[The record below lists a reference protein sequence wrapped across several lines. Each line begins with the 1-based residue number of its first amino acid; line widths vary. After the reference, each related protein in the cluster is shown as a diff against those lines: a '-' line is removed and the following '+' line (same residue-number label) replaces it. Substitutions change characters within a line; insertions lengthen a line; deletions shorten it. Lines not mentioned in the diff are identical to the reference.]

1 MAEPTRD
8 FFTTLAEQHQP
19 LLKSLTG
26 VLRFDLAD
34 GERTEHWYLAIRK
47 GDVSVSHNG
56 PPEPD
61 CTFSTELATF
71 EAIVSG
77 KMNAMAAMLRGA
89 VAIQGRFAL
98 LTAVQRFFAAPVDVA
113 PDEPAAGYARR
124 RS

>member
-19 LLKSLTG
+19 LLESLTG
-26 VLRFDLAD
+26 VLRFDLVD
-34 GERTEHWYLAIRK
+34 GERTEHWYLVIRK
-47 GDVSVSHNG
+47 GAVSVSHKG
-56 PPEPD
+56 PEPD
-61 CTFSTELATF
+61 CTVTTELATF

-89 VAIQGRFAL
+89 VEVQGRFAL
-98 LTAVQRFFAAPVDVA
+98 LTAVQRLFDAPADDA

>member
-8 FFTTLAEQHQP
+8 FFTGLAEQHQP
-19 LLKSLTG
+19 LPTALTG
-26 VLRFDLAD
+26 VLRFDLVD
-34 GERTEHWYLAIRK
+34 GERTEHWYLDIHK
-47 GDVSVSHNG
+47 GDVSVSHQG
-56 PPEPD
+56 PEPD
-61 CTFSTELATF
+61 CTVSTELATF